1 VSLPWQ
7 KEVAKGSYD
16 HILSNEHLVHVLK
29 GSYDHILSNEHLVHV
44 LKFRLRHLPCHLS
57 AVDTQFPQIIHIHRI
72 CQLNPCRAASV
83 SPRRVTCPIHCI
95 LLDLITLSDEKH
107 KLCRSPFHIY
117 ILHAFNCVLVLWE
130 RQPVSKTRNLQ
141 KIWTS

>member
-7 KEVAKGSYD
+7 KEVA
-16 HILSNEHLVHVLK
+16 K

-117 ILHAFNCVLVLWE
+117 IYIYIYIYILHAFNCVLVLWE